1 MWFTGTR
8 NVDLICQLV
17 KDLREYGNLRLE
29 RFELDMSGK
38 IALAV
43 GMLAVCAI
51 VSVLAL
57 VVLMFL
63 SLALAY
69 ALAPVVGSTAL
80 AMLIIALLYGILAS
94 VVVVKRQEWIVTPL
108 MLFIHDIFISEKNKK
123 DE

>member
-29 RFELDMSGK
+29 RFELDMSSK

>member
-8 NVDLICQLV
+8 NIDLICQLV

-69 ALAPVVGSTAL
+69 ALAPVVGGTAV
-80 AMLIIALLYGILAS
+80 AMLIIALFYGILAG

-108 MLFIHDIFISEKNKK
+108 MLFIHDIFISEKNKE